1 MLSLKLWVPKLAGA
15 STCFRPGSS
24 CLLSSLKVQ
33 QCHHAAGRLTPV
45 LSVLVQKQD
54 KAVLGIQPSRNAGF
68 FTNMSANELWK
79 GVTGVSNAGRKRGRG
94 RGAGVKRRR
103 DLNRGQVIGVG
114 KVNMMWP
121 GLNAP
126 VLRNGE
132 LVRQQS
138 QPRDEQRESR
148 LQAIR
153 DQFTDQRSFKLT
165 PLERGWSGNRLP
177 GRSIGPPD
185 AVDFETFEG
194 FDTTVL
200 ELKTVFSMTATAG
213 RTRHISCFA
222 VTGNGA
228 GLVGYGLGKGNTGM
242 AAIKQCKRRA
252 GQRLIYVERCDGHT
266 VFHDFFTR
274 FAAVRIFVERRP
286 RGHGLQC
293 HRAIREI
300 CHRVGIS
307 DLYAKV
313 EGPTDNV
320 QSITKAF
327 FLGLL
332 RQRTH
337 QQLAD
342 EKRLHLVELRPE
354 ADNYPRLVASP
365 GGAPVRS
372 KEQIPADEELDFQ
385 LHIFEGKVPL
395 KMPPKQPFYMKL
407 PCYQTHLNKVKH
419 LKNQEQVRVSLLAEH
434 GEVRSFLADQ
444 YPECRAASAALWAE
458 KRQAAEDDQE
468 QDEM

>member
-1 MLSLKLWVPKLAGA
+1 MVTA
-15 STCFRPGSS
+15 
-24 CLLSSLKVQ
+24 
-33 QCHHAAGRLTPV
+33 HE
-45 LSVLVQKQD
+45 
-54 KAVLGIQPSRNAGF
+54 I
-68 FTNMSANELWK
+68 WK

-94 RGAGVKRRR
+94 RGAGTKRKR

-114 KVNMMWP
+114 KENMVWP
-121 GLNAP
+121 GLTTP
-126 VLRNGE
+126 VIRGQE
-132 LVRQQS
+132 LVRQRQL
-138 QPRDEQRESR
+138 PEDPERAAR
-148 LQAIR
+148 LQQIR
-153 DQFTDQRSFKLT
+153 EQFTDHRSVKLG
-165 PLERGWSGNRLP
+165 PLERGWSGNKLA
-177 GRSIGPPD
+177 GRSIGPPEPI
-185 AVDFETFEG
+185 DFETFEG

-228 GLVGYGLGKGNTGM
+228 GLAGFGVGKGNTGQ

-252 GQRLIYVERCDGHT
+252 SQRLIYIERCDGHT

-293 HRAIREI
+293 HRAIREV

-320 QSITKAF
+320 QNITRAF

-354 ADNYPRLVASP
+354 ADNYPRVVASP
-365 GGAPVRS
+365 SDGRARTREEIPPD
-372 KEQIPADEELDFQ
+372 EQLDFQ

-395 KMPPKQPFYMKL
+395 KMPPKLPFYMKL
-407 PCYQTHLNKVKH
+407 PGYQKH
-419 LKNQEQVRVSLLAEH
+419 LKKVQHQRNHDQVRVALTAEH
-434 GEVRSFLADQ
+434 GEVRSFLAER
-444 YPECRAASAALWAE
+444 YPECRASSAAYWAE
-458 KRQAAEDDQE
+458 QKAAADAEQE
-468 QDEM
+468 ET